1 MSKLDS
7 RWNVPADY
15 SPDLDVGYRAVCD
28 LVARAGWPRGMMCAS
43 DQIAYG
49 AYRLAHE
56 TGTRVPDDC
65 ILVSIDGSALN
76 AWLAPW
82 LVSVQVP
89 FQDFGTRI
97 VERLLDI
104 WAGKPPTDSIL
115 PHRLS
120 AYR

>member
-1 MSKLDS
+1 MSAIGPCAT
-7 RWNVPADY
+7 WA
-15 SPDLDVGYRAVCD
+15 
-28 LVARAGWPRGMMCAS
+28 ARAGWPRGMMRAR
-43 DQIAYG
+43 DQIADG

-89 FQDFGTRI
+89 FQEFGARI

-104 WAGKPPTDSIL
+104 WAGKPPTDCIL

-120 AYR
+120 AYG